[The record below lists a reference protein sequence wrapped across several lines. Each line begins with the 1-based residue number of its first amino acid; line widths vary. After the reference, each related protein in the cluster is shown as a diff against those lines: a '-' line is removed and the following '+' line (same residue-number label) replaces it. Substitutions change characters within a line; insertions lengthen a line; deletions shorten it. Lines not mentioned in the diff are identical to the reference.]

1 MFWGKRFNQRK
12 NDDSDDDDEDDGAVT
27 IQGSHIYF
35 HGEVNEKNMMDISIA
50 IDQFNDDRKAYR
62 EIYLHIQSWGGYVHT
77 ALGTA
82 SAIVDS
88 ESPVTTIIEGVAASA
103 ATIIAI
109 AGNDRRI
116 RKNGCM
122 MIHEIYGTL
131 TGKKSVIDDDYIN
144 LQNLEKRVLD
154 FFKERT
160 NLSVKKLEKMFKR
173 ELEYSAEECV
183 KLNLVDEI
191 INRKR
196 RRV

>member
-1 MFWGKRFNQRK
+1 MFWGKRFNQPK
-12 NDDSDDDDEDDGAVT
+12 NDDSDEDEDDGTVT
-27 IQGSHIYF
+27 IQGNHIYF
-35 HGEVNEKNMMDISIA
+35 HGEVNDKSMMAISIA
-50 IDQFNDDRKAYR
+50 IDQFNSETKAYR

-88 ESPVTTIIEGVAASA
+88 EIPVTTIVEGVAASA
-103 ATIIAI
+103 ATIITI
-109 AGNDRRI
+109 AGNNRKI

-160 NLSVKKLEKMFKR
+160 NL
-173 ELEYSAEECV
+173 
-183 KLNLVDEI
+183 
-191 INRKR
+191 
-196 RRV
+196 

>member
-1 MFWGKRFNQRK
+1 MFWGKRFNQQK
-12 NDDSDDDDEDDGAVT
+12 NDDSDEDEDDGAVT
-27 IQGSHIYF
+27 IQGNHIYF
-35 HGEVNEKNMMDISIA
+35 HGEVNDKNMMAISIA
-50 IDQFNDDRKAYR
+50 IDQFNSETKAYR

-88 ESPVTTIIEGVAASA
+88 EIPVTTIVEGVAASA
-103 ATIIAI
+103 ATIITI
-109 AGNDRRI
+109 AGNDRKI

-131 TGKKSVIDDDYIN
+131 TGKKSVIDDDYTN

-160 NLSVKKLEKMFKR
+160 NLSVKKLGKMFKR

-191 INRKR
+191 ISRKR